1 MNLNLQVITPAL
13 FGDIFELLVM
23 KFTANESYV
32 TLSKLSMEVGIQM
45 IKYYAVKNIKY
56 AEEILKVLEGFINR
70 SSGVSNIVF
79 LGVLAPFLQGNKNL
93 IMIEKRIT

>member
-1 MNLNLQVITPAL
+1 
-13 FGDIFELLVM
+13 M

-32 TLSKLSMEVGIQM
+32 TLSKLSMEVGIEI
-45 IKYYAVKNIKY
+45 IKYYAAKDIKY
-56 AEEILKVLEGFINR
+56 AEQILKVLEGFINR

-93 IMIEKRIT
+93 IMIEKRITELFKGDK